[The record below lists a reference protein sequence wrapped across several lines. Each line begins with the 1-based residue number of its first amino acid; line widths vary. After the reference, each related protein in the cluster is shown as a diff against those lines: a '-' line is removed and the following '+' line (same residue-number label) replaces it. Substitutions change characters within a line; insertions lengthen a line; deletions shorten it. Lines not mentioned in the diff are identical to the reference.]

1 MLQHHN
7 ENALIHDFLGLFHRI
22 PLPKGRRSGAI
33 EPSQLPEMGG
43 WPEEPKKWN
52 RYKRLVCFCG
62 FKSLLFNFYEKSEM
76 KKSLIALAVL
86 AASGASFAQVSITGN
101 LTYGYQSTTIG
112 GVNGAATAA
121 TATSGASGD
130 TSGFGAET
138 ANVLFTAKEDLGG
151 GYSATASLKLKTGA
165 TTGTTGGNSNAG
177 GAGADDHTLTLVTP
191 GGAVTLGTMMN
202 PDYLSG
208 GIAGVGAYYNDW
220 ATTATAAGQTP
231 KLFTQRQYRDFF
243 AYTVPVGA
251 VTLTLAQ
258 YDAVTDGGFGAG
270 VTGGSSTTG
279 AGFANSG
286 SNSPLSVV
294 SATYTAGPLVA
305 NGQYAV
311 YRNAVTNT
319 ANPQAK
325 DTTRLSAS
333 YDLGMAK
340 LGGGVVITNLTPSSF
355 APVGSANPKVT
366 DYLLAAKIPMGA
378 SSFGLSFASRNVADV
393 TPGTSTTGTGYS
405 LEYGYA
411 MSKRTSVIANY
422 ARWTG
427 VTGAGVVAGQDASS
441 QYNLLLA
448 HSF

>member
-1 MLQHHN
+1 
-7 ENALIHDFLGLFHRI
+7 
-22 PLPKGRRSGAI
+22 
-33 EPSQLPEMGG
+33 MGG

-86 AASGASFAQVSITGN
+86 AASGASFAQVSITGD

-112 GVNGAATAA
+112 GVNGAATPI
-121 TATSGASGD
+121 SGD

-151 GYSATASLKLKTGA
+151 GFSATASLKLKTGA
-165 TTGTTGGNSNAG
+165 ITGTTGGAGSAG
-177 GAGADDHTLTLVTP
+177 GAGADDHTLTLITP
-191 GGAVTLGTMMN
+191 AGAVTMGTMAN

-220 ATTATAAGQTP
+220 ATRATAGANPTP
-231 KLFTQRQYRDFF
+231 KLFTQRQFRDFV
-243 AYTVPVGA
+243 AYAVPVGP
-251 VTLTLAQ
+251 VMLTVAQ
-258 YDAVTDGGFGAG
+258 YDAITDGGFGSG
-270 VTGGSSTTG
+270 TTGGSSTSG
-279 AGFANSG
+279 ASFQNSG
-286 SNSPLSVV
+286 SNSPFSVI
-294 SATYTAGPLVA
+294 SATYNAGPLVA

-319 ANPQAK
+319 AFPQAK

-340 LGGGVVITNLTPSSF
+340 LGGGVVITNSTPSVS